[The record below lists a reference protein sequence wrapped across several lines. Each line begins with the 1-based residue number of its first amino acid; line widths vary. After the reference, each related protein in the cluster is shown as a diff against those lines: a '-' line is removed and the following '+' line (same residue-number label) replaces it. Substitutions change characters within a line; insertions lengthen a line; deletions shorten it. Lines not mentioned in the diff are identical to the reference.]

1 MTHQSVAQ
9 CQRAHGVVIKCYCL
23 LLLLPLSTYHA
34 GASSKETGDKVG
46 GCKVDGCWIDSG
58 VEVVLT
64 GRVVLVHVVQ
74 ACLLRLGHKGSILS
88 LKLPSFFV

>member
-1 MTHQSVAQ
+1 MPKSTWCCDKV
-9 CQRAHGVVIKCYCL
+9 
-23 LLLLPLSTYHA
+23 LLPVA
-34 GASSKETGDKVG
+34 ASSSLDLPCRGFQQRDGGQGG

-58 VEVVLT
+58 VEVVLM